1 MRTLVALTA
10 LALIAAPLAA
20 QSNAERILNDRYTR
34 SHDYDLIHQDIEV
47 RDFDWDSLTFR
58 GRVATTLVS
67 LRPGLDSVILDAG
80 KLLTITGVTGA
91 RGSFGRSGDTLV
103 IRLERP
109 AGFGDTVRFA
119 VSYDARIDNGHGL
132 TFIQG
137 RGRPHRPDQIWSQ
150 GEDMD
155 NHFWFPTYDF
165 PNDKATWTLAATV
178 PAKDFAVSNG
188 RLVSNV
194 AAGTIRTVKWSEDR
208 PASTYLVS
216 LVVAPLARVHDSW
229 HGIPVDY
236 YVYHEDS
243 ALARPLFRVTPDM
256 IDTYSRLTGVPYPWQ
271 KYAQTTVAD
280 FFGGM
285 ENVSAT
291 TLVDWLPD
299 ARAYAD
305 RPWYQYIL
313 IPHELAHQWFG
324 DLVTTE
330 NWANSWL
337 NEGFAEFMP
346 GQYWG
351 TKLGTHAEQD
361 YYADEY
367 RQFMNIDRRRRMPL
381 ASDKSD
387 NIYPKGALVLEM
399 LRDYL
404 GPQRFWAS
412 LHRYLT
418 RNAYDNAVTDDLR
431 QAVLD
436 ATGENL
442 DWFFDE
448 WIYQAGYPEFTVT
461 WAYDSA
467 ARRLTLVARQTQAD
481 SARTDSATKV
491 TYTTPA
497 VFRMPVTVRV
507 GTAGGAVSA
516 TDWIDAREDTIVVNG
531 VDSAPAYVIFDD
543 GNHILKKL
551 TFDEPTAMLAAQLA
565 HDQDLWDRQWAIR
578 QLAGRTADS
587 AAAAA
592 LSAAATG
599 ADYPFTRAL
608 AATALDSFPA
618 GWALSAL
625 TRAAKDTSA
634 QVRDAAVSAI
644 GLVKDGGD
652 AAIAVIRDAWLHD
665 PSYEVRAGA
674 VLALAHLVPAER
686 DATIRMA
693 LGTPSYQDAIA
704 TAGLRALFLGPVDS
718 ATVATVEAKMGDLQN
733 ATFALA
739 ALASRGDAN
748 AKAALERHA
757 DDPRPWVRD
766 WVKQAARRN

>member
-1 MRTLVALTA
+1 MRAFAVLSA
-10 LALIAAPLAA
+10 LALVVAPLAA

-47 RDFDWDSLTFR
+47 RDFNWDSLSLR
-58 GRVATTLVS
+58 GRVATTLVAR
-67 LRPGLDSVILDAG
+67 RPGLDSVILDAG
-80 KLLTITGVTGA
+80 KLLTVTGVTGA
-91 RGSFGRSGDTLV
+91 RADFGRSGDTLV
-103 IRLERP
+103 IRLAR
-109 AGFGDTVRFA
+109 AAHFGDTVRFT
-119 VSYDARIDNGHGL
+119 VSYDARITNGRGL
-132 TFIQG
+132 TFLQG
-137 RGRPHRPDQIWSQ
+137 QGRPHRPDQIWSQ

-194 AAGTIRTVKWSEDR
+194 ATGSTRTVKWSEDK

-216 LVVAPLARVHDSW
+216 LVVAPLAKVHDEW

-243 ALARPLFRVTPDM
+243 ALARPLFRVTPEM

-299 ARAYAD
+299 GRAYAD

-346 GQYWG
+346 GQYWAA
-351 TKLGTHAEQD
+351 KLGAHGEQD
-361 YYADEY
+361 YYQDEY

-399 LRDYL
+399 LKDYL
-404 GPQRFWAS
+404 GPERFWAS

-418 RNAYDNAVTDDLR
+418 RNEYDNAVTDDLR

-436 ATGENL
+436 ATGQNL

-461 WAYDSA
+461 SHYDSA
-467 ARRLTLVARQTQAD
+467 SHRLTLAVDQTQIDSAKAD
-481 SARTDSATKV
+481 SQTGV
-491 TYTTPA
+491 TYTTPS

-507 GTAGGAVSA
+507 GTASGETTA
-516 TDWIDAREDTIVVNG
+516 TSWLDARHDTVTVDG
-531 VDSAPAYVIFDD
+531 VTTMPTYVIFDD
-543 GNHILKKL
+543 GDHILKKL
-551 TFDEPTAMLAAQLA
+551 TFEQPTAMLAAALE
-565 HDQDLWDRQWAIR
+565 HDSNLWDRQWVIG
-578 QLAGRTADS
+578 QLAGRTSDS
-587 AAAAA
+587 AAAMA
-592 LSAAATG
+592 LSHAAES
-599 ADYPFTRAL
+599 ADYPFTRAT
-608 AATALDSFPA
+608 AATALGNFPA
-618 GWALSAL
+618 AWALAAL
-625 TRAAKDTSA
+625 ERAAKDTSA
-634 QVRDAAVSAI
+634 LVRAPAVVATGS
-644 GLVKDGGD
+644 LKDGGD
-652 AAIAVIRDAWLHD
+652 RAVADARDAWAHD
-665 PSYEVRAGA
+665 ASYEVRASA

-686 DATIRMA
+686 GATIRTA
-693 LGTPSYQDAIA
+693 LDTKSYQDAIA

-718 ATVATVEAKMGDLQN
+718 ATVAATEAHMGDLQS
-733 ATFALA
+733 AAFALA
-739 ALASRGDAN
+739 ALASRGDTN
-748 AKAALERHA
+748 ARAALQRHLN
-757 DDPRPWVRD
+757 DPRLWVRD
-766 WVKQAARRN
+766 WVKEATKGN